1 MKDPITEDSE
11 VSAGTALSDIK
22 STDGVVLKREVLLQT
37 KIFISDDSDETQDE
51 LLQKYGL

>member
-11 VSAGTALSDIK
+11 ASAPALSDIK

-37 KIFISDDSDETQDE
+37 KIFITDEGDETQDE